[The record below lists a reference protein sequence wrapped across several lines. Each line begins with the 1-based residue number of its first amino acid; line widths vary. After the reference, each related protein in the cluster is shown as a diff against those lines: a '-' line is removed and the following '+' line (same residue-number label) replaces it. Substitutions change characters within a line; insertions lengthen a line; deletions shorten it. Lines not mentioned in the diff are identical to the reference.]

1 MANGDGTFRILNKFS
16 NKVLDVQNSSVA
28 EGAAVQQWAWSSLDV
43 SALKSGL
50 YVVRISSAGYN
61 FEFKIDKQ

>member
-1 MANGDGTFRILNKFS
+1 VNTGE
-16 NKVLDVQNSSVA
+16 QN
-28 EGAAVQQWAWSSLDV
+28 SLDV